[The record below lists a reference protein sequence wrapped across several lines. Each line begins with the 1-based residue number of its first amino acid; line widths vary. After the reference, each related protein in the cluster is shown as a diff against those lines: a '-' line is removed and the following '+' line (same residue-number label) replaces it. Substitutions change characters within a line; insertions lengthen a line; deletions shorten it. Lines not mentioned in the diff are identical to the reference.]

1 MIAIAFRRML
11 SKFVARWRVLGREQ
25 GLVDR
30 GWQDKSRKVR
40 PVGRVRI
47 ASKFRYAPNIAN
59 ICHNLSFSPRH
70 CFGSTFCTLRG
81 PR

>member
-1 MIAIAFRRML
+1 MIAIAFRRVL

-25 GLVDR
+25 GIADR

-40 PVGRVRI
+40 SVGRVRI
-47 ASKFRYAPNIAN
+47 VSKFRYAPNVAKIE
-59 ICHNLSFSPRH
+59 HNLSFFPRR
-70 CFGSTFCTLRG
+70 CFGSAFCTLRG